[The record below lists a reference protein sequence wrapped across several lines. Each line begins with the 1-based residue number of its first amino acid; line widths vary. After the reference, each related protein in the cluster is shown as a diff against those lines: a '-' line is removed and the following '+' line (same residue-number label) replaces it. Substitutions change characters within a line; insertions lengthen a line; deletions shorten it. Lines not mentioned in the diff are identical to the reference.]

1 MMHYLQKVRHYLG
14 CFYKQENVEKSII
27 RKWVDFYKKY
37 GESSLFL
44 RKNLSYSIDFKLN
57 VLNERGRTSFGK

>member
-1 MMHYLQKVRHYLG
+1 MIEEDYSCYAV
-14 CFYKQENVEKSII
+14 FKQENVEKSII
-27 RKWVDFYKKY
+27 RKWVDFYKKH

-44 RKNLSYSIDFKLN
+44 IKNLSYSIDFKLN